1 MADSHGCRGCCTSL
15 LYSLFRRRVLDMSLT
30 PQPTLIVRDLSAYG
44 PASCSSDKPLVLPIH
59 QERAVPT
66 ECWPLAGGATDVLS
80 RAPVEHPP
88 ERHGF
93 NLGDRKLQVYRSL
106 GPCELRQNE
115 PSCFVFSEHLPS
127 VSEGVARVC
136 LLVPEKA
143 PPRSGSWSTSLEDR
157 VRGWALSWRDGDLR
171 VPGMLTAVPR
181 RSPLGRAR
189 KGHGAHL
196 PRLWR
201 SGAAPGGL
209 NEPSALPGR

>member
-1 MADSHGCRGCCTSL
+1 MADGHGCRGCCTCL
-15 LYSLFRRRVLDMSLT
+15 LYSLFRRSVLDMSLT
-30 PQPTLIVRDLSAYG
+30 PQPTLIVRDLSGYG
-44 PASCSSDKPLVLPIH
+44 PASCSSDKPLVLPIP
-59 QERAVPT
+59 QERAVPA

-115 PSCFVFSEHLPS
+115 PSCFVFSERLPS

-136 LLVPEKA
+136 LLVPEKERP

-157 VRGWALSWRDGDLR
+157 VTGSGLTWRNAELR
-171 VPGMLTAVPR
+171 VLGPFAETPR
-181 RSPLGRAR
+181 CSQVAASASGTQGAR
-189 KGHGAHL
+189 RH
-196 PRLWR
+196 
-201 SGAAPGGL
+201 S
-209 NEPSALPGR
+209 